1 VSLNPRR
8 FARLLVYNLSERHN
22 SSRKFPNKMYGVG
35 PEGIGAV
42 RARTH
47 EEQRGGQ
54 LLQSWNP
61 SIIFVLIE

>member
-1 VSLNPRR
+1 M
-8 FARLLVYNLSERHN
+8 YNLSERQN
-22 SSRKFPNKMYGVG
+22 LSRKFPDEMYGSG

-54 LLQSWNP
+54 SLQSWNP
-61 SIIFVLIE
+61 GFIFVLLQ